1 MDGHR
6 LKLEKVGPTFSS
18 LMLCLQKPPDQ
29 KIIRLVLP
37 GTEVFCF
44 NPCALL
50 AREGLPLGLG
60 DSFRDAL
67 ATVSQNIVYVFYP

>member
-1 MDGHR
+1 MDGHG
-6 LKLEKVGPTFSS
+6 LKLENVGPTFSS
-18 LMLCLQKPPDQ
+18 LMLCLQKPRDQ

-50 AREGLPLGLG
+50 AREGSG
-60 DSFRDAL
+60 
-67 ATVSQNIVYVFYP
+67 

>member
-18 LMLCLQKPPDQ
+18 LMLWLQKPPNQ

-50 AREGLPLGLG
+50 AREGSG
-60 DSFRDAL
+60 
-67 ATVSQNIVYVFYP
+67 